1 LVEVSYV
8 EEGSVGI
15 VKTQSLTFAHP
26 PNEMILE
33 SGRRLGPITLA
44 YETYGKLNQD
54 KSNAILIFHALSG
67 DAHVAGRHHKTDP
80 KLGWWDNMVGPGKA
94 FDTDRYC
101 VICVNVIGGCKGSTG
116 PSSINP
122 KTGRP
127 YALSFPM
134 VTIKDMVRAQ
144 KHLIDHLGIYELLAV
159 VGGSMAGMQALQ
171 WSVTYSDRAALC
183 IPIAAA
189 ARQSP
194 QNIAFHEAGRR
205 AIMSDPNWRNG
216 NYYGKNQ
223 PIDGLA
229 VARMIGH
236 ITYLSNETLRRR
248 FGRRLQEST
257 RLSFSLKPEFQVES
271 YIHHKG
277 ETFTKRFDANS
288 YLYISKAIDYFDISD
303 GYSSVRE
310 ALRATK
316 SKFLVISFTS
326 DWLYPPTES
335 EELVNE
341 LRAVD
346 KEVVYYEFPSTY
358 GHDAFLVE
366 GEKMTHAISYYLA
379 HAKDKGRL
387 ESHQSGNE
395 PLS

>member
-1 LVEVSYV
+1 M

-15 VKTQSLTFAHP
+15 VKTQSFTFAHP
-26 PNEMILE
+26 PEEMVLE
-33 SGRRLGPITLA
+33 SSRKLGPITLA
-44 YETYGKLNQD
+44 YETYGGLNHD

-67 DAHVAGRHHKTDP
+67 DAHVAGKHHRSDP
-80 KLGWWDNMVGPGKA
+80 KPGWWDNMVGPGKA
-94 FDTDRYC
+94 FDTNRYY
-101 VICVNVIGGCKGSTG
+101 VICANVIGGCKGSTG
-116 PSSINP
+116 PSSTNP
-122 KTGRP
+122 KTKRP
-127 YALSFPM
+127 YGLGFPM
-134 VTIKDMVRAQ
+134 VTIKDMVKAQ
-144 KHLIDHLGIYELLAV
+144 KELTDYLGICELLAV

-171 WSVTYSDRAALC
+171 WIVTYPDRAALC

-205 AIMSDPNWRNG
+205 AIMSDPNWRHG
-216 NYYGKNQ
+216 NYYGKNP

-236 ITYLSNETLRRR
+236 ITYLSDETLRKK
-248 FGRRLQEST
+248 FGRRLQE
-257 RLSFSLKPEFQVES
+257 RQKLSFSLKPEFQVES
-271 YIHHKG
+271 YIHYKG
-277 ETFTKRFDANS
+277 QTFTKRFDANS

-303 GYSSVRE
+303 GYGSVKE
-310 ALRATK
+310 AFRATK
-316 SKFLVISFTS
+316 SRFLVISFTS
-326 DWLYPPTES
+326 DWLYPPSES

-341 LRAVD
+341 LRAAD

-366 GEKMTHAISYYLA
+366 GEKIAHAISYYLA
-379 HAKDKGRL
+379 HARDKERL
-387 ESHQSGNE
+387 ESHQFGNE